1 MEMSFTKS
9 SWVAYIIF
17 TNIWVFLKGVL
28 SVCLSVT
35 SPFFLFFF
43 SNQWAGGIAV
53 FWRASP
59 LKQTNYIQRRK
70 NWIEE
75 PQTLFL
81 YPRSFP
87 HHLPKRGQTLLTA
100 LWSFIHYS
108 QRHSFVFISLKRSQ
122 LPVED
127 LMDVL
132 SVFVH
137 IFLPQTTATHHPHP
151 DLNPN
156 NTPDVPTSQHVPPCR
171 YCNALD
177 IFLDVCFVSKQG
189 VANQELFIVVA
200 LNSVC
205 TCLSTTQAKCFLTY
219 STSPGRQAGRQAS
232 RHDYFVFCPF

>member
-1 MEMSFTKS
+1 M
-9 SWVAYIIF
+9 
-17 TNIWVFLKGVL
+17 L
-28 SVCLSVT
+28 SVCLSVCL
-35 SPFFLFFF
+35 SPAPFFSSSFPAPWNKLTTYKEEKTELRSLRLFFYTLEAF
-43 SNQWAGGIAV
+43 PII
-53 FWRASP
+53 F
-59 LKQTNYIQRRK
+59 QREGK
-70 NWIEE
+70 LCWLHFDHSFTTPKDI
-75 PQTLFL
+75 TLF
-81 YPRSFP
+81 
-87 HHLPKRGQTLLTA
+87 
-100 LWSFIHYS
+100 
-108 QRHSFVFISLKRSQ
+108 FISLKRSQ